1 VALPDRQTWQRIRH
15 WAGPGLVLVVFSI
28 ALTLLY
34 RELHKYH
41 YHEIKESIS
50 NIPGWRLAA
59 CLGLTTLNY
68 LLLIGYDLIAI
79 RSIGHPLP
87 LPKVALASFTGFVT
101 SYNFGALLGGTPVR
115 IRLYSSF
122 GMSAAEIVRMMVA
135 IGTTFWVGVF
145 ALAGSVFIVEPMPL
159 PQPFHLAVS
168 NARPI
173 GVVMVV
179 LALAYL
185 CLPLFW
191 KKPLR
196 WREHELLI
204 PRFSTLLAQLAVS
217 AADLTVAAGSMYV
230 ILPESA
236 AFSYWQFLG
245 VYLLAII
252 SVIMTHVP
260 GGVGILE
267 LIILTFAAPDSKPQ
281 VLAALVAFRVIYY
294 LLPLVLAF
302 SMLLTYELRMHSE
315 KAQAVARRMGG
326 VLGGVTP
333 MVVALGTMLVG
344 AVLLFSGATPP
355 LPDRLK
361 FMHSI
366 LPPVLVG
373 ASHFL
378 NSLVGGG
385 LLLLA
390 RGLQRRLDAAW
401 WGAVTLLGAGVVV
414 SLGKGFDY
422 EEAIIACLVLVAL
435 VCARKQFYRKGS
447 ILRPAWSSG
456 WIAAVGIALLCT
468 VWLGL
473 FSHKHFGIDHPDQQ
487 WWQFLFNPAA
497 PRFARALVGAAVL
510 IVGFAVAHAFSARA
524 RVKTSP
530 GSGEELEQA
539 AQIAQRSPRTS
550 SNLAL
555 LGDKILLFNDERTAF
570 IMYGIQGRCWISMG
584 DPVGP
589 EEEWSELVWE
599 FREQCD
605 RYDAWPVFYQVD
617 PARLTLY
624 LDQGYSLL
632 KLGEEARVDASQFTL
647 EGGSRKGLR
656 QNHNRFAKEGFSFE
670 IVSREN
676 VAGLLPTLKTISDEW
691 LAEKQ
696 SSEKGFSLGYF
707 DEAYLR
713 RFPCAVVR
721 ANGEVLAFA
730 NVWLAAGNEE
740 LSIDLMRYRP
750 GGPRGLM
757 DYLFVE
763 LLLWGR
769 SQGYHWFNLGMAPL
783 SGIESRQLAPLWNKF
798 AALLFRH
805 GDRFYGFE
813 GLREYKDKFDPVW
826 TPKYLAARGGLAL
839 PRILADVTTLIGRK
853 R

>member
-1 VALPDRQTWQRIRH
+1 MQTWQRIRR
-15 WAGPGLVLVVFSI
+15 WAGPVLVLVVLAA

-41 YHEIKESIS
+41 YHEVKESIS
-50 NIPGWRLAA
+50 KIPGWRLAA
-59 CLGLTTLNY
+59 CLGLTALNY

-87 LPKVALASFTGFVT
+87 LPKVALASFAGFAT

-135 IGTTFWVGVF
+135 IGTTFWMGVF
-145 ALAGSVFIVEPMPL
+145 ALAGLIFVVD
-159 PQPFHLAVS
+159 PFPVPESLHLAVS
-168 NARPI
+168 SMRPI
-173 GVVMVV
+173 GIV
-179 LALAYL
+179 LVALAAAYL
-185 CLPLFW
+185 CLPLVW
-191 KKPLR
+191 RKPITFHG
-196 WREHELLI
+196 HELLV
-204 PRFSTLLAQLAVS
+204 PRFSTLVAQLAVS
-217 AADLTVAAGSMYV
+217 AADLTVAAASLYV
-230 ILPESA
+230 VLSDSISL
-236 AFSYWQFLG
+236 SYPQFLG
-245 VYLLAII
+245 VYLLALIA
-252 SVIMTHVP
+252 VILTHVP

-267 LIILTFAAPDSKPQ
+267 LIILTFAAADSKAQ

-302 SMLLTYELRMHSE
+302 TLLLTYELRMRRE
-315 KAQAVARRMGG
+315 QAQAVARRMGS

-333 MVVALGTMLVG
+333 MIVALGTLLVG

-355 LPDRLK
+355 LPDRLR
-361 FMHSI
+361 FVHSF
-366 LPPVLVG
+366 LPLALVG

-378 NSLVGGG
+378 NSLIGGG

-401 WGAVTLLGAGVVV
+401 WGAVILLGAGVVV

-422 EEAIIACLVLVAL
+422 EEAIVASLVLVAL
-435 VCARKQFYRKGS
+435 VCSRQQFYRKGS
-447 ILRPAWSSG
+447 VLHPAWSSG
-456 WIAAVGIALLCT
+456 WIAAVAITLLCT
-468 VWLGL
+468 IWLGL
-473 FSHKHFGIDHPDQQ
+473 FSHKHVDIAQET
-487 WWQFLFNPAA
+487 WWHFLFNPAA
-497 PRFARALVGAAVL
+497 PRFLRALVGVAVL

-524 RVKTSP
+524 RVKTTP
-530 GSGEELEQA
+530 ACGEEIEQA
-539 AQIAQRSPRTS
+539 AQIAGRSPRTS

-555 LGDKILLFNDERTAF
+555 LGDKIFLFNDERTAC

-584 DPVGP
+584 DPIGP

-605 RYDAWPVFYQVD
+605 RYGAWPVFYQVD
-617 PARLTLY
+617 PERLTLY

-670 IVSREN
+670 IVPREN
-676 VAGLLPTLKTISDEW
+676 VADLLPTLKTISDDW

-696 SSEKGFSLGYF
+696 ASEKGFSLGYF
-707 DEAYLR
+707 DEKYLQ
-713 RFPCAVVR
+713 RFPCALVR

-740 LSIDLMRYRP
+740 FSIDLMRYRP

-769 SQGYHWFNLGMAPL
+769 AQGYHWFNLGMAPL